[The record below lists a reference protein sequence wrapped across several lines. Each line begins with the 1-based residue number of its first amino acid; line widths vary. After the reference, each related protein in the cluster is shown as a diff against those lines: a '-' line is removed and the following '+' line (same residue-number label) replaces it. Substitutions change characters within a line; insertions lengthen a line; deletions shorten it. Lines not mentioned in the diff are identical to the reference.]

1 MFRYNKEDIFIN
13 TTISVYNPPEMTQE
27 GVLNK

>member
-13 TTISVYNPPEMTQE
+13 TNVSLYNPPEMSNE